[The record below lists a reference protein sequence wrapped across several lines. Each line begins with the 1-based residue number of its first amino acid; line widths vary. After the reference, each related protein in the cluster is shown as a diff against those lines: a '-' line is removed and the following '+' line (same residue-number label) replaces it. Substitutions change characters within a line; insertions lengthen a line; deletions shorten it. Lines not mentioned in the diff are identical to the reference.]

1 MCIRDSLIATSDK
14 IKAICEDMKANAFPA
29 DLNVNITGD
38 LSIKTRSGL
47 KELINTIIIGFIL
60 VTFILMFFMGTTNA
74 LFVAL
79 SVPLSMFVAFL
90 IMPTYGFTLNVIVL
104 FGFLLALGI
113 VVDDAGEGCRV
124 EQLADGFLAVEVL
137 AAAAADAQR
146 LPARGGVADPLL
158 PPQDDGVGHRGRAS
172 RSR

>member
-1 MCIRDSLIATSDK
+1 MVGEYRDARKLGDIVIRGGTGAITYLKDIAEVSDTFKEQESYARLNKKNVLTLNIIKRSGENLIATSDK

-90 IMPTYGFTLNVIVL
+90 IMPWWV
-104 FGFLLALGI
+104 
-113 VVDDAGEGCRV
+113 
-124 EQLADGFLAVEVL
+124 
-137 AAAAADAQR
+137 
-146 LPARGGVADPLL
+146 
-158 PPQDDGVGHRGRAS
+158 
-172 RSR
+172 